1 LALAPGLMAC
11 LLAVSSCEEPS
22 PQQRVENAQAFLER
36 GNAQLAIA
44 ELKRVLQEQPDD
56 ADARV
61 MLGKIY
67 LTGGE
72 LPYAEKE
79 LERAKAL
86 GIDSAELMVT
96 LGELWLKQGRREHLL
111 TELNAPEDWP
121 QDARITI
128 HELRA
133 RAFLDLDDLAGARRA
148 YEAIL
153 RIDPGNLAF
162 PGILPSGAAPTP
174 MPPAIIADNS
184 RRTRK
189 VSPRV
194 LLLPR
199 R

>member
-1 LALAPGLMAC
+1 MTGALSIQTPRRRRVGMGRTLAGDQRQRLHASGRRLLALAPGLMAC

-96 LGELWLKQGRREHLL
+96 LGELWLKQG
-111 TELNAPEDWP
+111 
-121 QDARITI
+121 
-128 HELRA
+128 
-133 RAFLDLDDLAGARRA
+133 
-148 YEAIL
+148 
-153 RIDPGNLAF
+153 
-162 PGILPSGAAPTP
+162 AASTC
-174 MPPAIIADNS
+174 
-184 RRTRK
+184 
-189 VSPRV
+189 
-194 LLLPR
+194 
-199 R
+199 